1 MTSSPTLLCLPT
13 DQVALKA
20 ASLIADTIRTKL
32 KNNTYASL
40 GISGGSASA
49 PLAQIRSRLGEA
61 WSQIKLTWVD
71 ERCVPFDH
79 PDSNRGQVYQS
90 RALDK
95 EQPCLYELPGFVD
108 GEDPKH
114 ACKRVQQALITE
126 FDSHLDVALLG
137 MGPDGHIAS
146 LFPGHRLREHHDE
159 DLVKHV
165 PDSPKPPANRITM
178 TRKMLR
184 RSGASFL
191 VALGDSKA
199 DALRGVLQGRE
210 AFPASHIPNLTILTN
225 LNQSD
230 IT

>member
-1 MTSSPTLLCLPT
+1 MASSPTLLCLPT

-20 ASLIADTIRTKL
+20 ASLIEDTLRTKL
-32 KNNTYASL
+32 KINTYSSL
-40 GISGGSASA
+40 GLSGGSASA
-49 PLAQIRSRLGEA
+49 PLAQIRSLLGDA
-61 WSQIKLTWVD
+61 WSQIKLSWVD

-79 PDSNRGQVYQS
+79 KDSNRGQVYRS
-90 RALDK
+90 GALDK
-95 EQPCLYELPGFVD
+95 KQPCLYELPGFVD
-108 GEDPKH
+108 DESPEH
-114 ACKRVQQALITE
+114 ACKRVQQALATE
-126 FDSHLDVALLG
+126 FDCHLDVALLG

-146 LFPGHRLREHHDE
+146 LFPGHNLREHHSE
-159 DLVKHV
+159 DLVKYV
-165 PDSPKPPANRITM
+165 PDSPKPPPNRITM

-191 VALGDSKA
+191 VALGDSKR

-210 AFPASHIPNLTILTN
+210 EFPASHIPNLTILTN